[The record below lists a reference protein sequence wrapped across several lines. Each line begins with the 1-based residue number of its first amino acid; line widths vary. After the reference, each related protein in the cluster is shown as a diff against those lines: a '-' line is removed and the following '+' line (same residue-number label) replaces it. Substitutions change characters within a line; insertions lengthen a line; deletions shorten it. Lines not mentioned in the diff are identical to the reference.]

1 MKNIHTILSEYGI
14 TVPDDKKA
22 DFDKAIAA
30 N

>member
-14 TVPDDKKA
+14 TVPDDKKS